1 MGCFCPPIVKFSS
14 VEIFIMKSMFGAG
27 ASQSYISVWSG
38 AVVDIIRIVSRESLL
53 ETLLSGGSG
62 MLGLTPDTML
72 NWSHLQKSIK
82 CALPSCLP
90 AGCWCIIVLG

>member
-38 AVVDIIRIVSRESLL
+38 AVVDIIRIVSRESLS
-53 ETLLSGGSG
+53 ETLL
-62 MLGLTPDTML
+62 TVV
-72 NWSHLQKSIK
+72 
-82 CALPSCLP
+82 AVV
-90 AGCWCIIVLG
+90 CWA